1 MGGNAPAPACG
12 ATPSLRRNSATQ
24 VTSRW
29 PEPGGGGE
37 SGIGSPAPRSTLQ
50 MTGVVTSGDFSHG
63 PQHVFWTCSYQMDKS
78 RDMSLKKNICFLDGL
93 K

>member
-12 ATPSLRRNSATQ
+12 ATRPRRLRL
-24 VTSRW
+24 TSRW

-50 MTGVVTSGDFSHG
+50 MTGVVTSGDFLHG

-78 RDMSLKKNICFLDGL
+78 RDMSLKRNISFLDGL